1 MSQTLQVALG
11 TTIIIAAITL
21 ALLLSIKNLDGK
33 ISYLKVNSI
42 FFKQK
47 WITNPA
53 GYNPI

>member
-47 WITNPA
+47 
-53 GYNPI
+53 